1 VTTIALPGQAGMS
14 IVIHFM
20 VMILKGGDVE
30 SARKKLKQ
38 NLMKIKD
45 NKMTEAE
52 KKEKNDILLDI
63 LELNDDAQNIL
74 EALIE
79 IATLDQFYELYNS
92 FYEPPEER
100 SDWDE
105 HNTMSSVYHTPYSI

>member
-1 VTTIALPGQAGMS
+1 M
-14 IVIHFM
+14 
-20 VMILKGGDVE
+20 
-30 SARKKLKQ
+30 
-38 NLMKIKD
+38 
-45 NKMTEAE
+45 
-52 KKEKNDILLDI
+52 
-63 LELNDDAQNIL
+63 NDDAQNIL

-105 HNTMSSVYHTPYSI
+105 HNTMSSVYHTPYSIWKRKPFGAFLFACFSAIKPFNVITIGITTA

>member
-1 VTTIALPGQAGMS
+1 
-14 IVIHFM
+14 
-20 VMILKGGDVE
+20 
-30 SARKKLKQ
+30 
-38 NLMKIKD
+38 MKIKD

-79 IATLDQFYELYNS
+79 IATIDQFYELYNS

>member
-1 VTTIALPGQAGMS
+1 
-14 IVIHFM
+14 
-20 VMILKGGDVE
+20 
-30 SARKKLKQ
+30 
-38 NLMKIKD
+38 
-45 NKMTEAE
+45 MTEAE
-52 KKEKNDILLDI
+52 EKNDILLDI

-100 SDWDE
+100 SDYDE
-105 HNTMSSVYHTPYSI
+105 HNTMSSVYHTPYSINW